1 MNWKFKALLQRS
13 CARLPLG
20 RELVYYGLQRSVG
33 TLRKTPDPFWYLAI
47 CRDLVASVQAAGV
60 SVQGARVM
68 EVGTGWGVQT
78 PICFFLCGVDSVVTF
93 DQHCYLKGPIV
104 MDSIKILTGDKERA
118 VSLVGSIA
126 GRENLLERLQLLADC
141 ETYHDV
147 LQAARITYRAPA
159 DASSTGLPDH
169 SIDLQISNNVLEHIP
184 HTALTQI
191 LQEANRVLTP
201 SGVTVH
207 RLGPSDHFSED
218 PSILPINFLRYTQEE
233 WDRLADNQFAY
244 HNRLRASDYKEIYTA
259 AGHQIVDWKP
269 TVHPESVNAL
279 KAGFPIAPQFQ
290 GKSPEDLS
298 TVLLQ
303 IVSRPKNGLAAV
315 SDVSM

>member
-1 MNWKFKALLQRS
+1 
-13 CARLPLG
+13 
-20 RELVYYGLQRSVG
+20 
-33 TLRKTPDPFWYLAI
+33 
-47 CRDLVASVQAAGV
+47 
-60 SVQGARVM
+60 M

-93 DQHCYLKGPIV
+93 DQHRYLKASIV
-104 MDSIKILTGDKERA
+104 MDSVKM
-118 VSLVGSIA
+118 LVGDTD
-126 GRENLLERLQLLADC
+126 RVVNLLASITDPKQLRERLQLLASC
-141 ETYHDV
+141 ETCDEV
-147 LQAARITYRAPA
+147 LRAARITYRAPA
-159 DASSTGLPDH
+159 DASHTDLPDH

-184 HTALTQI
+184 HEALTQI
-191 LQEANRVLTP
+191 LREANRVLTP

-244 HNRLRASDYKEIYTA
+244 HNRLRASDYQEIYTA
-259 AGHQIVDWKP
+259 AGHQIVEWKP
-269 TVHPESVNAL
+269 TVHTESVNAL
-279 KAGFPIAPQFQ
+279 KTGFPVAPQFQ

-303 IVSRPKNGLAAV
+303 IVSRPSNGVAAV
-315 SDVSM
+315 TEVLR